1 MREFA
6 KTLERILSAT
16 AGYIELLPASGGAI
30 EEMTFIDET
39 ERDDTKFSTEHLN
52 VDTFL
57 ENPTPNWTYRPLRP
71 LHRKDKHLF
80 RYFLDGSFR
89 HYFLAT
95 GLEHDRSTP
104 IFLAQTSIAILERDD
119 LGKLKRVMSEHNW
132 IMLLSKARVSET
144 AWNGIM
150 AEAEKG
156 RLNLKIYDLAEE
168 DPINGKTYEGQDLR
182 EKGRGKTRY
191 LMSKAEFAIVDR
203 FRKKFPKGWLIKDGL
218 LSLGSYGAGMSLPNI
233 IAVAKSFTT
242 TQKFMVR
249 DGNKRK
255 KQNISNLISALP
267 PDHRT
272 PVFEGYGGNT
282 GFWYLRLREAKQL
295 QFPLFGVIKV
305 EVPNI
310 AEQPITTDLIDELS
324 SALLAEQFVTP
335 YGSDD
340 RWHTHLYPI
349 YQAEHAAK
357 QLFYST
363 EVIEG
368 CINNALRRITNG

>member
-89 HYFLAT
+89 HYFLAA